1 MRDAIVFPL
10 FSVFVWT
17 GENDSNRLRVDAYFF
32 ENGGKNL
39 RYVWTGTKSYSK
51 LSRANC
57 VTIKLTVRAWARLH
71 KTPVTTT
78 GIRTCTRNLSELH

>member
-32 ENGGKNL
+32 ENGEKNL
-39 RYVWTGTKSYSK
+39 RFQTK
-51 LSRANC
+51 
-57 VTIKLTVRAWARLH
+57 TD
-71 KTPVTTT
+71 
-78 GIRTCTRNLSELH
+78 TCGREVSLIQSFHVQTA

>member
-17 GENDSNRLRVDAYFF
+17 GENDSNRLRVEAYFF

-39 RYVWTGTKSYSK
+39 RFQTKTDTCERG
-51 LSRANC
+51 LSLIQSFHVQTA
-57 VTIKLTVRAWARLH
+57 
-71 KTPVTTT
+71 
-78 GIRTCTRNLSELH
+78 